1 MSGTSRRLIFH
12 QTRYCMNRFLK
23 PLDRLLQILSW
34 ISVLL
39 ILVSAITR
47 TFRLAELAALQ
58 SLQKLLASSWGTTA
72 TAAAVGYLTNYIAIW
87 LLFRPYEPHLA
98 GWFQGVVPRNKVRL
112 ASSLGES
119 ILQYLLKPEKI
130 AEHLGK
136 IAKDFLHDKQMLEK
150 LRLQAKELF
159 AQNSAEIADFLIPYL
174 EGIIAE
180 LIRQQFNAENIGKFS
195 QDLVKEWFANPQNLE
210 RASLAIAK
218 GLKNRAPELAE
229 HIRKGIK
236 QFARD
241 YVEDECAK
249 YPDFMQN
256 LFTNIVSLAIDK
268 FNWGKTPELLIKMLE
283 KPENKMAISREL
295 AVLIEEIPQYLRSKE
310 ESGELENFLKDKRSQ
325 LEEYFRSFVRDKVPG
340 MVEEFLRRDEVWQL
354 LEQRMLPAVQ
364 SFVLEQLEEK
374 QELIVEKLELKKQ
387 LESSVLGLNM
397 REMHEMINEVSGEH
411 LLAIQVLGY
420 VLGGICGWL
429 LTLAA

>member
-1 MSGTSRRLIFH
+1 
-12 QTRYCMNRFLK
+12 
-23 PLDRLLQILSW
+23 
-34 ISVLL
+34 
-39 ILVSAITR
+39 
-47 TFRLAELAALQ
+47 
-58 SLQKLLASSWGTTA
+58 
-72 TAAAVGYLTNYIAIW
+72 
-87 LLFRPYEPHLA
+87 
-98 GWFQGVVPRNKVRL
+98 
-112 ASSLGES
+112 
-119 ILQYLLKPEKI
+119 
-130 AEHLGK
+130 
-136 IAKDFLHDKQMLEK
+136 
-150 LRLQAKELF
+150 
-159 AQNSAEIADFLIPYL
+159 
-174 EGIIAE
+174 
-180 LIRQQFNAENIGKFS
+180 
-195 QDLVKEWFANPQNLE
+195 
-210 RASLAIAK
+210 
-218 GLKNRAPELAE
+218 
-229 HIRKGIK
+229 
-236 QFARD
+236 
-241 YVEDECAK
+241 
-249 YPDFMQN
+249 MQN

-387 LESSVLGLNM
+387 IESSVLGLNM